1 MPQFESTNF
10 PPTKRGAGARL
21 SSGIMVLPVGT
32 NFSSHWEVFLFHR
45 DILTN
50 FCLGILE
57 LIWYNLSLELLMR
70 NCWRFL
76 THHDLICIACISM
89 TSLLTHTVAHSTR
102 LSFRPKTNN
111 QPIKKFL
118 ILAVS
123 WLKLSKIAKFWLSKS
138 IFNVKKYLNL
148 TKKNFHWRISF

>member
-102 LSFRPKTNN
+102 HSFKPKTNN
-111 QPIKKFL
+111 QTFKKFL
-118 ILAVS
+118 SLAVS
-123 WLKLSKIAKFWLSKS
+123 WVKVVKNCKILTFKVNFLSQKLSDSS
-138 IFNVKKYLNL
+138 
-148 TKKNFHWRISF
+148 